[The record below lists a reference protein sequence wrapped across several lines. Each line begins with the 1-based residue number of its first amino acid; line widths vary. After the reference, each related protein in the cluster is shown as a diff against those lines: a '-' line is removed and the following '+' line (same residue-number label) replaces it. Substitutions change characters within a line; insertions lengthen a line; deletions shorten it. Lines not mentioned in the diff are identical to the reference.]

1 MLQALSSGYT
11 LFRDMGQTSKAQQL
25 HHYDLIELA
34 PEQAL
39 FSSTDP
45 LDGFVATFHTN
56 ERPLQ
61 GLAGVLDWHFHGAIS
76 NYLRA
81 GAMSGEAGECAYL
94 PLSLPVKDAEG
105 KPGRL
110 FHIILAGAGASSAPG
125 KRQELDSKT
134 YTTLSKNIQSLKIA
148 RLGIS
153 QSDFGNASR
162 ESLAQ
167 HFKEVP
173 LWIVR

>member
-1 MLQALSSGYT
+1 
-11 LFRDMGQTSKAQQL
+11 MGTSKAEQL

-34 PEQAL
+34 PEHAL
-39 FSSTDP
+39 FGSSGP
-45 LDGFVATFHTN
+45 QAKLDGFVATFHTN

-61 GLAGVLDWHFHGAIS
+61 GLAGILDWHFHGAIS

-81 GAMSGEAGECAYL
+81 GAVSGEVGECAYL
-94 PLSLPVKDAEG
+94 PLFLPVVDAHG
-105 KPGRL
+105 KPGRVY
-110 FHIILAGAGASSAPG
+110 HILLAGAGTSASPG
-125 KRQELDSKT
+125 SRQELDDRVYS
-134 YTTLSKNIQSLKIA
+134 TLRKNIQSLKIA

-153 QSDFGNASR
+153 QSDLGNASR
-162 ESLAQ
+162 ESIAK

>member
-1 MLQALSSGYT
+1 
-11 LFRDMGQTSKAQQL
+11 MGTSKAEQL

-39 FSSTDP
+39 FGSPGSHGA

-61 GLAGVLDWHFHGAIS
+61 GLAGILDWHFHGAIS
-76 NYLRA
+76 NFLRA
-81 GAMSGEAGECAYL
+81 GAMSGEVGECAYL
-94 PLSLPVKDAEG
+94 PLSLPVKDAHG
-105 KPGRL
+105 KPGRV
-110 FHIILAGAGASSAPG
+110 FHIILAGAGASASPG
-125 KRQELDSKT
+125 KRQELDDKT
-134 YTTLSKNIQSLKIA
+134 YTALKKNILSLKIE
-148 RLGIS
+148 RLGVS
-153 QSDFGNASR
+153 RSDFGNATR
-162 ESLAQ
+162 EFLAK

>member
-1 MLQALSSGYT
+1 
-11 LFRDMGQTSKAQQL
+11 MGQTPKSQNQ
-25 HHYDLIELA
+25 HHYELVEQA
-34 PEQAL
+34 PEHAL
-39 FSSTDP
+39 FSA
-45 LDGFVATFHTN
+45 LDGMVATFYTN

-61 GLAGVLDWHFHGAIS
+61 GLAGLLDWHFHGAIS
-76 NYLRA
+76 TYLRA

-94 PLSLPVKDAEG
+94 PLT
-105 KPGRL
+105 
-110 FHIILAGAGASSAPG
+110 LAGRVFHVLLAGGGASPAPG
-125 KRQELDSKT
+125 KRQEPDAET
-134 YTTLSKNIQSLKIA
+134 YTALKKNILSLKIP

-162 ESLAQ
+162 DSITR

>member
-1 MLQALSSGYT
+1 
-11 LFRDMGQTSKAQQL
+11 MGQTPKPQQL

-39 FSSTDP
+39 FSSSASLGSP
-45 LDGFVATFHTN
+45 AQLAQLDGLVATFHTN

-76 NYLRA
+76 SYLRA
-81 GAMSGEAGECAYL
+81 GAMSGEVGECAYL
-94 PLSLPVKDAEG
+94 PLSLPLKDAHG
-105 KPGRL
+105 KPGRV
-110 FHIILAGAGASSAPG
+110 FHIILAGAGASAAPG
-125 KRQELDSKT
+125 KRQELDDQI
-134 YTTLSKNIQSLKIA
+134 YTALRKNILSLKIP

-162 ESLAQ
+162 ESLAK

>member
-1 MLQALSSGYT
+1 
-11 LFRDMGQTSKAQQL
+11 MGQASKPQQL
-25 HHYDLIELA
+25 HHYDLIEHA

-39 FSSTDP
+39 FSALPDS
-45 LDGFVATFHTN
+45 LNGLIATFHTN

-61 GLAGVLDWHFHGAIS
+61 GLAGILDWHFHGAIS
-76 NYLRA
+76 SYLRA
-81 GAMSGEAGECAYL
+81 GAMSGEVGECAYL
-94 PLSLPVKDAEG
+94 PLSLPVEDAQG

-110 FHIILAGAGASSAPG
+110 FHIILAGGGASSSPG
-125 KRQELDSKT
+125 KRQSLDDKT
-134 YTTLSKNIQSLKIA
+134 YTALKKNILSLKIE

-153 QSDFGNASR
+153 QSDFGNVSR
-162 ESLAQ
+162 ETLTQ